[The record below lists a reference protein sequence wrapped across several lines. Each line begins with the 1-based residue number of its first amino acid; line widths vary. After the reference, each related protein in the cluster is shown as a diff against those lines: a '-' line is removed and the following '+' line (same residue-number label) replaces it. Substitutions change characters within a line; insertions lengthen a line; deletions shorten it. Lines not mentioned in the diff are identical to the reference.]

1 MALLHAGR
9 SFLFRWKTL
18 GFVLAVILFP
28 ISRAQAD
35 GAASFSYD
43 SAGRLKQARYP
54 DKRISYFYDAGGNLL
69 RRTVETF
76 VDSDLDQMEDTWE
89 TGRFGNLSRDGN
101 GDFDNDGASDL
112 REFIAGTD
120 PVNPNSVLKVTPAAP
135 NGGQVTVTWQ
145 SVAGKTYALEFKDRL
160 EDANWMRV
168 TGEVTAQGATA
179 SKVDPS
185 SASPARFYRVVV
197 TP

>member
-9 SFLFRWKTL
+9 SFLSRWKTL
-18 GFVLAVILFP
+18 GLVFIVVLLHVSP
-28 ISRAQAD
+28 GEAD
-35 GAASFSYD
+35 VAASFSYD

-54 DKRISYFYDAGGNLL
+54 DKRISYTYDAGGNLL

-76 VDSDLDQMEDTWE
+76 VDSDHDQMEDTWE
-89 TGRFGNLSRDGN
+89 SARFGSLSRDGT
-101 GDFDNDGASDL
+101 GDFDNDGLSDL
-112 REFIAGTD
+112 REFMAGTD
-120 PVNPNSVLKVTPAAP
+120 PGNASSLLHVTPAAP
-135 NGGQVTVTWQ
+135 NGGQVTITWQ
-145 SVAGKTYALEFKDRL
+145 AVAGKTYALEYKDRL
-160 EDANWMRV
+160 DDPNWVRV

-185 SASPARFYRVVV
+185 SAGPTRFYRVVV